1 MDVPPADPSPLS
13 SGPLSAGLPDEEFA
27 TDGLLT
33 KRAVRAYALAML
45 APRAGELLW
54 DLGAGTGSI
63 SIEWCRLHPANRA
76 IAVERD
82 AERAQRI
89 GTNAVRLGVAG
100 QVDVRVAAI
109 DADLADLD
117 QPSAI
122 FVGGGVTAETLD
134 HCWQRL
140 ASGGRLVA
148 HGVTAETEAVL
159 AQAYRAHGGELA
171 RIGVELAEPI
181 GRFTGFRPLRTVT
194 SWAAIKS

>member
-1 MDVPPADPSPLS
+1 MDDQPADR
-13 SGPLSAGLPDEEFA
+13 GQLSAGLPDEEFA

-33 KRAVRAYALAML
+33 KRALRAYALAML

-63 SIEWCRLHPANRA
+63 SIEWCRLHPSNRA

-82 AERAQRI
+82 GARAQRI
-89 GTNAVRLGVAG
+89 GANAVRLGVAG
-100 QVDVRVAAI
+100 QVDVRIAAI
-109 DADLADLD
+109 DDELD
-117 QPSAI
+117 ALPTPSAI
-122 FVGGGVTAETLD
+122 FIGGGVTAETLE
-134 HCWQRL
+134 HGWRRL
-140 ASGGRLVA
+140 APGGRLVA

-159 AQAYRAHGGELA
+159 AQAYREHGGELS

-194 SWAAIKS
+194 SWAGTKD

>member
-1 MDVPPADPSPLS
+1 MDDRPADLS
-13 SGPLSAGLPDEEFA
+13 QLSAGLPDEEFA

-33 KRAVRAYALAML
+33 KRALRAYALAML

-82 AERAQRI
+82 AERAERI
-89 GTNAVRLGVAG
+89 GTNAVRFGVAG
-100 QVDVRVAAI
+100 QLDVRVAAI
-109 DADLADLD
+109 DAELAALPA
-117 QPSAI
+117 PSAVFI
-122 FVGGGVTAETLD
+122 GGGVIGETLE

-140 ASGGRLVA
+140 MSGGRLVA

-159 AQAYRAHGGELA
+159 AQAYREHGGELA
-171 RIGVELAEPI
+171 RIGVEVAEPI

-194 SWAAIKS
+194 SWSGTKD